1 MRREADP
8 DMTTRPLS
16 VREQAILDKELDA
29 AERLQWYVRP
39 RSLSGLRDV
48 RNVALVSGA
57 SIIFAGVFWLMLLGG
72 QEIDPFAWFAAAFV
86 GLIAAGVILGLN
98 SSLFNDCHSVYMVTD
113 KRALVLRPRFPF
125 RGFRVQ
131 TYPLASNMIV
141 EVVERSDGSGD
152 IVLAYENTAPDVT
165 GKRPPLGFLRVNDVN
180 AVADA
185 LAASSE
191 PFSPRTDAEHARYMN
206 WADPQCFVR
215 KPDKSLAL
223 MTSAMVLMGCAAFYR
238 STFLLEKPL
247 HYLLHA
253 ERTAGRVVAAQ
264 IKDKDAFQPIY
275 EFRTAQGSVFRQKVE
290 NTEYF
295 NEPQLGLE
303 TTILYFADAPEQAMA
318 LCPRTMFGTGAFL
331 SLWGLIFM
339 TGGCLGV
346 LAYRQQVTAWSRLH
360 EK

>member
-1 MRREADP
+1 MLREADP

-16 VREQAILDKELDA
+16 VREQAILDKALDA

-39 RSLSGLRDV
+39 RSLSGRCDV
-48 RNVALVSGA
+48 RNVALVSGV

-72 QEIDPFAWFAAAFV
+72 QEIDPFAWFAAGFV

-131 TYPLASNMIV
+131 AWPLASNMMV

-152 IVLAYENTAPDVT
+152 IVLAYENTAPDVV
-165 GKRPPLGFLRVNDVN
+165 GKRPPLGFLHINNVN
-180 AVADA
+180 AVAEA
-185 LAASSE
+185 LAAVAA
-191 PFSPRTDAEHARYMN
+191 PFSPRTDAEHVRYMN
-206 WADPQCFVR
+206 WADPQQYVR
-215 KPDKSLAL
+215 KPDKSLMLVA
-223 MTSAMVLMGCAAFYR
+223 AVMVLMGCAAFYG
-238 STFLLEKPL
+238 STYLLEKPL
-247 HYLLHA
+247 YYLLHA

-264 IKDKDAFQPIY
+264 KKEKDAFQPIY
-275 EFRTAQGSVFRQKVE
+275 EFRTTQGSVFRRKVE

-331 SLWGLIFM
+331 SFWGLMFM
-339 TGGCLGV
+339 TGGCLG
-346 LAYRQQVTAWSRLH
+346 LRAYRQQMRAWNSLR
-360 EK
+360 K

>member
-1 MRREADP
+1 
-8 DMTTRPLS
+8 MTTRPLS
-16 VREQAILDKELDA
+16 FHEQTVLDKELDA
-29 AERLQWYVRP
+29 TERLQWYVRP
-39 RSLSGLRDV
+39 RSLPGRREV
-48 RNVALVSGA
+48 RNAVLVSGA
-57 SIIFAGVFWLMLLGG
+57 NIIFAGVFWLLLLGG
-72 QEIDPFAWFAAAFV
+72 QEIDPLAWFISCFV
-86 GLIAAGVILGLN
+86 GLIAAGVILGL
-98 SSLFNDCHSVYMVTD
+98 SSSMFNACHSVYVVTNM
-113 KRALVLRPRFPF
+113 RAMVLRPRSPF
-125 RGFRVQ
+125 CGFRVQ

-152 IVLAYENTAPDVT
+152 IVLAYENSAPDVT
-165 GKRPPLGFLRVNDVN
+165 GKRPPLGFLRINHVN

-185 LAASSE
+185 LAASAE

-223 MTSAMVLMGCAAFYR
+223 MTSATVLMGCAAVYG

-253 ERTAGRVVAAQ
+253 ERTVGRVVAAQ

-275 EFRTAQGSVFRQKVE
+275 EFRTAQGSVIRQKVE

-295 NEPQLGLE
+295 CEPQLGLE

-331 SLWGLIFM
+331 ACWGLMFM
-339 TGGCLGV
+339 TGGCLGL
-346 LAYRQQVTAWSRLH
+346 LAYRQQVAAWSRLH